1 LRERLGFD
9 PCNLLGFYAGEHASA
24 SFFGYTFFCGKKRC
38 RKDKDTSQEQFK
50 LKKQT
55 EEERKILTFDHGRNP

>member
-1 LRERLGFD
+1 VSAEAGGFIRKRELRERLGFD

-38 RKDKDTSQEQFK
+38 KKDQESK
-50 LKKQT
+50 NGTLMDKS
-55 EEERKILTFDHGRNP
+55 NYN